1 MDKNYSVLIAKGIA
15 IIGVV
20 AHHIANRRFP
30 EPERG
35 EIAMLGLILGQPIT
49 MFFCASGYLHA
60 LSRARKPD
68 ASFWP
73 FITARAR
80 RLLIPFVIIAL
91 VYSVVYTQLVGTGLL
106 SDALGTSQPWWKKW
120 FATLTCSPGGVGEQL
135 YFLPLLFLVTVS
147 AAGFLAVS
155 RNRVEWV
162 FPLACVLIATA
173 FLTPGFY
180 ELLPGRPI
188 LPWHRLAECVGI
200 YLLGY
205 TMAARPGWVAW
216 LGGTAAALAAGA
228 WAAGRMD
235 AFHCVF
241 WIVLF
246 SAALI
251 SKVRFR
257 PLEIIGQASGTIYIY
272 HTPFIL
278 QPLLVIVA
286 TQAPRAWQVP
296 LAFLSMAGVIV
307 FLTAAHIFL
316 LKGRL
321 KWAAF

>member
-35 EIAMLGLILGQPIT
+35 EIAMPGLILDRSVT
-49 MFFCASGYLHA
+49 MFFCASGYLRA
-60 LSRARKPD
+60 LSHARKPD
-68 ASFWP
+68 APFWP
-73 FITARAR
+73 FITSRAQ
-80 RLLIPFVIIAL
+80 RLLILFAIIAL
-91 VYSVVYTQLVGTGLL
+91 AYPVVYTRLVSTGLL
-106 SDALGTSQPWWKKW
+106 SDALGTPQPWWEKW
-120 FATLTCSPGGVGEQL
+120 FAMLTCSPGGVGEQL
-135 YFLPLLFLVTVS
+135 YFLPLLFLVTASS
-147 AAGFLAVS
+147 AGLLAAL
-155 RNRVEWV
+155 RNRVGWV

-188 LPWHRLAECVGI
+188 SPWHRLAECVGI
-200 YLLGY
+200 YLVGY

-216 LGGTAAALAAGA
+216 LGGTAVAPAAVA

-241 WIVLF
+241 WIALF
-246 SAALI
+246 SAVLI
-251 SKVRFR
+251 PKVRFW
-257 PLEIIGQASGTIYIY
+257 PLETIGRASGTVYIH
-272 HTPFIL
+272 HTPFLI
-278 QPLLVIVA
+278 QPLPGVGA
-286 TQAPRAWQVP
+286 TQAPHDWHVP